1 MIFYSFFTLSLV
13 PPAAKEGKGDCEF
26 PLCPPWILLL
36 PLCNAGHYVPGGGYG
51 KGLRSFVPSITGGR
65 FYGTWLIWWRC
76 SLAQTILLLR
86 RGADAQLLLANIGER
101 SSLAAYYSGF
111 VLSRGRWGL
120 LCGDVVFAGPL
131 LDPLLAQLLCLTRG
145 GWLRGCCQ
153 SLSNA
158 G

>member
-1 MIFYSFFTLSLV
+1 MIFYYFFPLSLV
-13 PPAAKEGKGDCEF
+13 
-26 PLCPPWILLL
+26 PPWILLL
-36 PLCNAGHYVPGGGYG
+36 PLCNAGHFVPRGGYG
-51 KGLRSFVPSITGGR
+51 GGLRSFVPSITGGR

-76 SLAQTILLLR
+76 SLAQIILLLLR
-86 RGADAQLLLANIGER
+86 CADAQVLLANVGER
-101 SSLAAYYSGF
+101 SSLAAYSSGF
-111 VLSRGRWGL
+111 VLSHGRWGL

-131 LDPLLAQLLCLTRG
+131 LDPLLTQLLCLTRG